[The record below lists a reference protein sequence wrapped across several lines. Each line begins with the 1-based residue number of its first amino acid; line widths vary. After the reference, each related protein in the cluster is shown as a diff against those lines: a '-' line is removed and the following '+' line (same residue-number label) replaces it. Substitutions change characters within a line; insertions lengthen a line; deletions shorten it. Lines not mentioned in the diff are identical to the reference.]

1 MNKKE
6 RLYSMI
12 TKHGQDLKA
21 VFNLD
26 PNTDPVQLSKRLFR
40 LENKAHRLAVD
51 FCNGDIDQLT
61 WDSEASKI
69 LDKVQAILK
78 YKKNIFVNGDARG
91 YALKIDDNYIRSN
104 NFNIYRDF
112 GGYGIIAPDFKEI
125 IENEAEKSTFEK
137 MDTFEQID
145 HFERRALLDAQM
157 NGEY

>member
-145 HFERRALLDAQM
+145 HLERRALLDAQM